1 MGKARTVRRLA
12 DAVIFMVLLALLLMA
27 LQRAGLFDLGSGGY
41 EVVDGDSLR
50 RGETDIRLHGIDAPE
65 YRQVCSDR
73 AGHDYACGKEAAA
86 ALRTLMRS
94 GIVACASFE
103 TDRYGRAVASC
114 KAGDLDINGEMVRL
128 GWAVAYRRHSIAY
141 LGEEAEARAARRGM
155 WQGRF
160 DNPQDWRDKHR
171 VVHGDTG
178 GIPAAED

>member
-1 MGKARTVRRLA
+1 
-12 DAVIFMVLLALLLMA
+12 MVLLALLLMA
-27 LQRAGLFDLGSGGY
+27 LQRAGLLDLGSGGY

-65 YRQVCSDR
+65 HSQVCSDR

-86 ALRTLMRS
+86 ALRTLVRS

-103 TDRYGRAVASC
+103 ADRYGRAIATC

-141 LGEEAEARAARRGM
+141 VGAEAEARAARRGLL
-155 WQGRF
+155 QGRF
-160 DNPQDWRDKHR
+160 DNPQDWRARHR
-171 VVHGDTG
+171 AFQGNLAGEPSAD
-178 GIPAAED
+178 D